1 MRYGGGYGR
10 SPWGGGPPRRS
21 FSARSFLPRSLP
33 QTLQIATWLLYWNAA
48 LGLLAY
54 IFAGGVAVIS
64 LGLLFVIGEI
74 AAGYGLANERK
85 WGYVLALIAAF
96 LPFVLLIVF
105 AGSIFAGGI
114 FSLIF
119 EIALVVLL
127 VHPMSRSYVR
137 SYFRR

>member
-1 MRYGGGYGR
+1 MRYGGGYGQ

-54 IFAGGVAVIS
+54 IFAGSAAITA
-64 LGLLFVIGEI
+64 LGLLFVIGEV
-74 AAGYGLANERK
+74 AGGYGLANEHK

-105 AGSIFAGGI
+105 AGGILAGGI

-137 SYFRR
+137 SYFHR

>member
-1 MRYGGGYGR
+1 M
-10 SPWGGGPPRRS
+10 
-21 FSARSFLPRSLP
+21 P

-54 IFAGGVAVIS
+54 IFAGSAAITA
-64 LGLLFVIGEI
+64 LGLLFVIGEV
-74 AAGYGLANERK
+74 AGGYGLANEHK

-105 AGSIFAGGI
+105 AGSILAGGI

-127 VHPMSRSYVR
+127 VHPMSRNYVR
-137 SYFRR
+137 SYFHR